1 MATDLATVV
10 DALRAEPERTA
21 VLVDFD
27 GTLAPIVDDPATAV
41 PLDGVAEVLRR
52 LSARYGVVAVVS
64 GRPIAYLQAHL
75 PAGPTLVGL
84 YGLERADGDEVVLH
98 SDALPWRPLV
108 DDVAAKA
115 TAELPAEV
123 LVEHK
128 GLSLTLH
135 FRQHPALSGV
145 VEAWADQVGD
155 DTGLLLRGA
164 RRSVELHP
172 PVAADKGTAVAAVLD
187 GCTTACFIGDDVGDL
202 PAFDAL
208 DRFTEGGGTATRI
221 VVASTETDPVLRR
234 RADLLLDGP
243 GEVLALLEALAR

>member
-1 MATDLATVV
+1 MAPDIAVV
-10 DALRAEPERTA
+10 ADALRAEPHRTA
-21 VLVDFD
+21 VLLDFD
-27 GTLAPIVDDPATAV
+27 GTLAPIVDDPAQAAPLPGV
-41 PLDGVAEVLRR
+41 PEVLRR
-52 LSARYGVVAVVS
+52 LGERYAVVAVVS
-64 GRPIAYLQAHL
+64 GRPIAYLQGHL

-84 YGLERADGDEVVLH
+84 YGLEQADGDEVALH
-98 SDALPWRPLV
+98 PDAAPWRSIV

-115 TAELPAEV
+115 SAELPAEV
-123 LVEHK
+123 VVEHK

-145 VEAWADQVGD
+145 VETWADAVGA

-172 PVAADKGTAVAAVLD
+172 PVPADKGTAVADIL
-187 GCTTACFIGDDVGDL
+187 GECGTACFIGDDVGDL

-208 DRFTEGGGTATRI
+208 DRFAEAGGMAIRI
-221 VVASTETDPVLRR
+221 VVASTETDAGLRA

-243 GEVLALLEALAR
+243 DQVLALLEALAS

>member
-10 DALRAEPERTA
+10 DALRADPERTA
-21 VLVDFD
+21 VLLDFD
-27 GTLAPIVDDPATAV
+27 GTLAPIVDDPAQAAPT
-41 PLDGVAEVLRR
+41 DGVPEVLRR
-52 LSARYGVVAVVS
+52 LSARYRVVAVVS
-64 GRPIAYLQAHL
+64 GRPIAYLQGHL

-84 YGLERADGDEVVLH
+84 YGLEHADGDDVVLH
-98 SDALPWRPLV
+98 PDAEPWRAIV
-108 DDVAAKA
+108 HDVAAKA
-115 TAELPAEV
+115 SAELPAEV

-145 VEAWADQVGD
+145 VESWAHEVGD
-155 DTGLLLRGA
+155 ATGLLLRGA

-172 PVAADKGTAVAAVLD
+172 PVAADKGTAVAAALV
-187 GCTTACFIGDDVGDL
+187 GCATACFIGDDVGDL

-208 DRFTEGGGTATRI
+208 DRFAEAGGAATRI
-221 VVASTETDPVLRR
+221 VVASTETDPALRR

-243 GEVLALLEALAR
+243 DEVLALLEALAR